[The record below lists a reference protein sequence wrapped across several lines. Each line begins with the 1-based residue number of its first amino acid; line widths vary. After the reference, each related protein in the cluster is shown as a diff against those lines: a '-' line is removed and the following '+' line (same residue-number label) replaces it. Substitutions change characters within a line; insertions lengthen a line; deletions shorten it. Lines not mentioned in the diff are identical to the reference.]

1 MSVEVSVGP
10 PVLMI
15 NRSNAVMVTGRDGS
29 IADQTEQGLY
39 AQDTRLVSV
48 LAYSANGVPWTL
60 LTSGAVSYF
69 AVRVH
74 LVNAAFRTEHG
85 DIPAGVIALEID
97 RTVGDTITE
106 RLCLHNHSTA
116 PARFNLEI
124 AIRSDFADLF
134 EVKAHRFVRRGRIES
149 RWDPATRQL
158 YTTYANRDFH
168 RGVVFRI
175 AEGPARPVYANGRIS
190 LAVALDPGEQSE
202 IGCEYVL
209 RLGHPDP
216 STPVHDPRR
225 HAAERWEE
233 ETAHCTASNADLTR
247 FYNQSINDLAAL
259 RLVEHDLASDVWMP
273 AAGVP
278 WFLTIFGRDSLITSL
293 QTLPVTRALAK
304 GALRTLAK
312 YQSDT
317 FDDWRDA
324 EPGKIL
330 HEMRFGELAHFHLT
344 PHDPYYGTAD
354 ATPLFLIALHEL
366 WLWEGDDALLRE
378 FRDTAERCLEWIDRS
393 GDLDGD
399 GFQEYQSRSSQGYE
413 DMSWKDSGV
422 AVVYP
427 DGSEVKS
434 PKGTCEL
441 QGYVFDAWLRMAEV
455 FERLGDHDRA
465 RGLREKAARLQAQFE
480 ARFWC
485 ADIGSYAF
493 ALDSEKRP
501 VASVASNA
509 GQLLWSGLVR
519 PDRAA
524 HVVRRLQEAD
534 MWTGWGIRTLSADN
548 PAYNPFAYQRGSVW
562 PHDNGIIALGMK
574 RYGFACDAGRVAH
587 DLLLAVRAFVSYR
600 MPELFAGVERRPDGF
615 PVQYRG
621 ANVPQAWAAG
631 SVFHLVRAL
640 TGLQAAAPDHTVF
653 VDPELPE
660 WLTELTLEAV
670 RVGGASVDL
679 HCWRDKDQTRWDA
692 AVRSGAIEVK
702 QRRLMPWTIPGV
714 DVRNGERRHAA

>member
-15 NRSNAVMVTGRDGS
+15 NRSNTVMVTGRDGS

-39 AQDTRLVSV
+39 ARDTRLVSV

-60 LTSGAVSYF
+60 LTSGAVSYY
-69 AVRVH
+69 ASRIH
-74 LVNAAFRTEHG
+74 LVNAAFRTEDGNVPH
-85 DIPAGVIALEID
+85 GVIALQID
-97 RTVGDTITE
+97 RTIGDTVPET
-106 RLCLHNHSTA
+106 LSLHNYSQQ
-116 PARFNLEI
+116 PVRFNLEI
-124 AIRSDFADLF
+124 AMRSDFADLF
-134 EVKAHRFVRRGRIES
+134 EVKARQFVRRGRIET

-168 RGVVFRI
+168 RGIIFRI
-175 AEGPARPVYANGRIS
+175 ADGPARPVYANGRIS
-190 LAVALDPGEQSE
+190 LAITLAAGEQVE
-202 IGCEYVL
+202 VPCEYVL

-216 STPVHDPRR
+216 STPELRR
-225 HAAERWEE
+225 RTKAEQRWESD
-233 ETAHCTASNADLTR
+233 TARCTASSTDLTR
-247 FYNQSINDLAAL
+247 FYNQSIEDLAAL
-259 RLVEHDLASDVWMP
+259 RLVEHDLAPDVWMP

-278 WFLTIFGRDSLITSL
+278 WFLTIFGRDSLITNL

-304 GALRTLAK
+304 GALHTLAK
-312 YQSDT
+312 YQAEQ

-330 HEMRFGELAHFHLT
+330 HELRFGELAHFHLT

-354 ATPLFLIALHEL
+354 ATTLFLIALHEL
-366 WLWEGDDALLRE
+366 WLWDGDDAILRE
-378 FRDTAERCLEWIDRS
+378 FQDTANRCLEWIDRS

-413 DMSWKDSGV
+413 NMAWKDSGV

-427 DGSEVKS
+427 DGSQVKS

-455 FERLGDHDRA
+455 FERLNNHDRA
-465 RGLREKAARLQAQFE
+465 RMLREKAARMRAQFE
-480 ARFWC
+480 ERFWC
-485 ADIGSYAF
+485 PDIGTYAF
-493 ALDSEKRP
+493 ALGPDKRA
-501 VASVASNA
+501 VATVASNA
-509 GQLLWSGLVR
+509 GQLLWSGLIR

-524 HVVRRLQEAD
+524 AVVRRLQQPD

-574 RYGFACDAGRVAH
+574 RYGLAREAGR
-587 DLLLAVRAFVSYR
+587 LAQDILFAARAFVSSR
-600 MPELFAGVERRPDGF
+600 MPELFAGVERQPGGF

-640 TGLQAAAPDHTVF
+640 TGIRAAAPDHTLF

-660 WLTELTLEAV
+660 WLDHLTLEDV
-670 RVGGASVDL
+670 RIGRASVDV
-679 HCWRDKDQTRWDA
+679 HCWRDGDQTKWDA
-692 AVRSGAIEVK
+692 AVRSGTVEVK
-702 QRRLMPWTIPGV
+702 QQSWSPW
-714 DVRNGERRHAA
+714 DVTGTDAQDGEQRHAA